1 LVPPIRDFSYDLME
15 SYGSILLPVIFNEE
29 DSFSSERA
37 LFNVLY
43 INLTCNAMI
52 GIPTLC

>member
-1 LVPPIRDFSYDLME
+1 VPPIRDFSYDLME